1 MSTNILFLCPH
12 NAAKSVLAESFAKQQ
27 LRNQNVENIQ
37 LSTAGTEPDEA
48 NSRIVLDYLTRN
60 EFEAPMHDPRRVS
73 QADLDAADYVI
84 SFGCDLS
91 EFELKDE
98 NKIEWLGVLDT
109 SQDVKAAATDIEDR
123 VKKLFDKL
131 LD

>member
-1 MSTNILFLCPH
+1 MTTNILFMCPH

-27 LRNQNVENIQ
+27 LSNRNVENIQ
-37 LSTAGTEPDEA
+37 MSTAGTEPDEA
-48 NSRIVLDYLTRN
+48 NSRIVLDYLAKN
-60 EFEAPMHDPRRVS
+60 ELEAPMHDPRRVS

-91 EFELKDE
+91 EFELKDVQE
-98 NKIEWLGVLDT
+98 IEWLGVVDT
-109 SQDVKAAATDIEDR
+109 SQDVDAAATDIEDR
-123 VKKLFDKL
+123 VEKLFAKL